1 MNSINNMKYILDN
14 QEHIIGR
21 LEIYNI
27 PINANNDFDFIC
39 NLGYN
44 SNSFTLSNDVNIIS
58 RNIFNRFQFIRN
70 ILKNIVSDEYA
81 YIDSDP
87 YIEYLNNIK
96 NISILL
102 IGKNNELPHYESI
115 IIYIFEK

>member
-1 MNSINNMKYILDN
+1 MNSINNMNYIIDN

-27 PINANNDFDFIC
+27 PIITNDNFDFIC
-39 NLGYN
+39 NIGYN
-44 SNSFTLSNDVNIIS
+44 SNSFTLSNDINIIF
-58 RNIFNRFQFIRN
+58 RNIINRFQFIRN
-70 ILKNIVSDEYA
+70 IVSDEYD
-81 YIDSDP
+81 YIDYDP